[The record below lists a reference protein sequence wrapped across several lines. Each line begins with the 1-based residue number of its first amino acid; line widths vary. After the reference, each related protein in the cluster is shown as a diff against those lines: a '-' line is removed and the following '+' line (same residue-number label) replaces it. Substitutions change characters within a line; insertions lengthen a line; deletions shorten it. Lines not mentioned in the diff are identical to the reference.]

1 MRYSKI
7 HKLDVSNGEGVGVA
21 LFVQGC
27 HFHCKNCFNSETWDF
42 DKGKEWTL
50 SIKQK
55 FLELIDKPHITR
67 VSILGGEPLAD
78 ENIQEVF
85 FLLQE
90 IKERFPDK
98 KIWLY
103 TGYTIEQTGLINP
116 MNDFFKGDCDFKTA
130 TDNANKNLIREY
142 IICQCDVLV
151 DGQYIDE
158 LKDISLKFRG
168 SSNQRIINVKKSL
181 EENQVVLYIK

>member
-7 HKLDVSNGEGVGVA
+7 HKLDISNGSGVGVA

-42 DKGKEWTL
+42 NGGKEWNEK
-50 SIKQK
+50 IQNK
-55 FLELIDKPHITR
+55 FLDLIDRPYITR
-67 VSILGGEPLAD
+67 ISILGGEPLAD
-78 ENIQEVF
+78 ENIIEIY
-85 FLLQE
+85 LLLKN
-90 IKERFPDK
+90 IKNRFPNK
-98 KIWLY
+98 QIWLY
-103 TGYTIEQTGLINP
+103 TGYTFEQLSLFNSI
-116 MNDFFKGDCDFKTA
+116 NDFLKGDCDLDTVI
-130 TDNANKNLIREY
+130 DRENNNLIRQM
-142 IICQCDVLV
+142 IIQKCDVLI

>member
-7 HKLDVSNGEGVGVA
+7 HKLDVSNGEDVGVA

-27 HFHCKNCFNSETWDF
+27 HFHCKNCFNGETWDF
-42 DKGKEWTL
+42 NKGKEWTPD
-50 SIKQK
+50 IKQK
-55 FLELIDKPHITR
+55 FINLIDRPYIKRI
-67 VSILGGEPLAD
+67 SILGGEPLAD
-78 ENIQEVF
+78 ENLIDIY
-85 FLLQE
+85 LLINR
-90 IKERFPDK
+90 IKERFLNSK

-103 TGYTIEQTGLINP
+103 TGYTWSDIWCSDAALRDDYGLDYSI
-116 MNDFFKGDCDFKTA
+116 A
-130 TDNANKNLIREY
+130 HSIRHENRQE
-142 IICQCDVLV
+142 IVSQCDVLV

>member
-50 SIKQK
+50 SIEQR
-55 FLELIDKPHITR
+55 FLELIDRPYITR
-67 VSILGGEPLAD
+67 VSILGGEPLAN
-78 ENIQEVF
+78 ENVQTILL
-85 FLLQE
+85 LLQK
-90 IKERFPDK
+90 IKARFPDK
-98 KIWLY
+98 VVWLY
-103 TGYTIEQTGLINP
+103 TGYTFENIFCKSIFDL
-116 MNDFFKGDCDFKTA
+116 F
-130 TDNANKNLIREY
+130 DNHQSQIYEYRNKILKDEY
-142 IICQCDVLV
+142 CDVLV

>member
-27 HFHCKNCFNSETWDF
+27 HFQCKNCFNSETWNF
-42 DKGKEWTL
+42 NGGKEWTL
-50 SIKQK
+50 SIEQR
-55 FLELIDKPHITR
+55 FLELIDKPYITR

-78 ENIQEVF
+78 ENVQTI
-85 FLLQE
+85 FLLLQK
-90 IKERFPDK
+90 IKTRFPDK
-98 KIWLY
+98 AIWLY
-103 TGYTIEQTGLINP
+103 TGYTFENIFCKSIFDLL
-116 MNDFFKGDCDFKTA
+116 
-130 TDNANKNLIREY
+130 DNHQSQIYEYRNKILKDKY
-142 IICQCDVLV
+142 CDVLV